1 MAVKYVCDKCG
12 KMFDQK
18 DELSEIHLF
27 PSKIHPLY
35 IHSFA
40 YGKEMFK
47 EVSPIV
53 HMLCEKCASDVFGHY
68 FGKPVTQTGGEMN
81 KKEERYVTLLRATH
95 TLLLKQYE
103 SRYDLNILAE
113 TVNYDDAECDGNCL
127 LNDIEYYFD
136 EIGVELP
143 ERINP

>member
-1 MAVKYVCDKCG
+1 MAVKYACDKCG

-40 YGKEMFK
+40 YGEEMCK

-53 HMLCEKCASDVFGHY
+53 HVLCEKCASDIFGHY
-68 FGKPVTQTGGEMN
+68 LGKPV
-81 KKEERYVTLLRATH
+81 
-95 TLLLKQYE
+95 
-103 SRYDLNILAE
+103 
-113 TVNYDDAECDGNCL
+113 DAN
-127 LNDIEYYFD
+127 
-136 EIGVELP
+136 
-143 ERINP
+143 RRWKMT